1 MLEIKNVSKTY
12 GQGTAEVAALSN
24 VSFCVDEADFVAIMG
39 PSGSGK
45 STLLNVIGGLDYASS
60 GEVILDGIRI
70 DNLDEND
77 FVDIRRNKIA
87 YVFQQYHLLP
97 SLTALENVMLP
108 LTFFGLEKG
117 EQRALEMLEK
127 VGLSERT
134 EHKPSQLSGG
144 EQQRVAIARALVNSP
159 TLILADEPTGNMDQ
173 KTGRE
178 ILGLFHQLNKDG
190 RSIIMV
196 THNPDIAQHAK
207 EIIILQDGRVINNI
221 NKKGG
226 NRQDVK
232 EDSSRFSIDCGDV
245 KHSLV

>member
-1 MLEIKNVSKTY
+1 MLEIKDVSKTY
-12 GQGTAEVAALSN
+12 GQGTAKVAALSD
-24 VSFCVDEADFVAIMG
+24 VSFRVDEGDFIAIMG

-45 STLLNVIGGLDYASS
+45 STLLNVIGGLDYPSG
-60 GEVILDGIRI
+60 GEVILDGKRI
-70 DNLDEND
+70 DNLDENG
-77 FVDIRRNKIA
+77 FVDIRRNKLA

-108 LTFFGLEKG
+108 LTFYGLEKG
-117 EQRALEMLEK
+117 EERALEMLEE
-127 VGLSERT
+127 VGLRERT

-178 ILGLFHQLNKDG
+178 ILGLFQQLNKDG

-207 EIIILQDGRVINNI
+207 EIIILQDGRIIDNI
-221 NKKGG
+221 NQKGG
-226 NRQDVK
+226 N
-232 EDSSRFSIDCGDV
+232 
-245 KHSLV
+245 

>member
-12 GQGTAEVAALSN
+12 GQGTAKVVALSN
-24 VSFCVDEADFVAIMG
+24 VSFCVDEGAFIAIMG

-45 STLLNVIGGLDYASS
+45 STLLNVIGGLDYPSS
-60 GEVILDGIRI
+60 GEVILDGKRI

-97 SLTALENVMLP
+97 SLTALENVTLP
-108 LTFFGLEKG
+108 LTFCGLGKG
-117 EQRALEMLEK
+117 EEKALEILKE
-127 VGLSERT
+127 VGLGGRT
-134 EHKPSQLSGG
+134 EHRPSQLSGG

-159 TLILADEPTGNMDQ
+159 SLVLADEPTGNMDQ
-173 KTGRE
+173 KTGKE
-178 ILGLFHQLNKDG
+178 ILGLFQQLNKDG

-207 EIIILQDGRVINNI
+207 EVIVLQDGRII
-221 NKKGG
+221 NKVDQKAR
-226 NRQDVK
+226 RQ
-232 EDSSRFSIDCGDV
+232 
-245 KHSLV
+245 